1 MGDTVRIAR
10 DLLGKILVRP
20 YAGEWL
26 AGMIVETEAYL
37 GERDPASHA
46 YRGRTPRTEL
56 MYGPPGF
63 SYVYLIYGMYYCLN
77 FVTEPAGKAAA
88 VLIRALEP
96 VAGLSTMQRLRRTN
110 RVEQLTSGPGKLCQA
125 MAIDFR
131 LNGVDLTGDQL
142 FVVEGEYFTDDQ
154 IIQTTRI
161 GIRSATDKPWR
172 FYIKGNPFVSVRK

>member
-10 DLLGKILVRP
+10 DLLGKILVRH